1 MQFSKNLEDNLEHL
15 KQTLSLEK
23 NFDVVYRVVSIGG
36 KKGFGS
42 SVEFDWCSVNAVQT
56 ARKLGYKSI
65 ITPESIRALSPIQTL
80 LPITTDRK
88 STRLNSSHP

>member
-36 KKGFGS
+36 KR
-42 SVEFDWCSVNAVQT
+42 AVCC
-56 ARKLGYKSI
+56 LW
-65 ITPESIRALSPIQTL
+65 
-80 LPITTDRK
+80 TD
-88 STRLNSSHP
+88 

>member
-36 KKGFGS
+36 KKGLFVVCGRTDEGRS
-42 SVEFDWCSVNAVQT
+42 PLKDFAGLVE
-56 ARKLGYKSI
+56 Y
-65 ITPESIRALSPIQTL
+65 
-80 LPITTDRK
+80 
-88 STRLNSSHP
+88 

>member
-36 KKGFGS
+36 KKG
-42 SVEFDWCSVNAVQT
+42 C
-56 ARKLGYKSI
+56 
-65 ITPESIRALSPIQTL
+65 L
-80 LPITTDRK
+80 LFVDGLPKDEV
-88 STRLNSSHP
+88 L